1 MKVGAYYMKC
11 NVYIGTN
18 HEEEINIYSKEKTAL
33 VDEIV
38 KIAKSDANE
47 IIAINENKE
56 KFIVNP
62 IDITC
67 FITFNNKTYVVINNK
82 KYQVKNR
89 LYQYEEMLQDSF
101 VKLNQSCLGNK
112 HKVKCFK
119 ASIGGSLLVVFKDG
133 YSDYISRRELKNF
146 KIRMGL

>member
-38 KIAKSDANE
+38 KIVKSDANE

-56 KFIVNP
+56 KFIQKRNCCSLGCSDSC
-62 IDITC
+62 IWKRS
-67 FITFNNKTYVVINNK
+67 TFHT
-82 KYQVKNR
+82 
-89 LYQYEEMLQDSF
+89 
-101 VKLNQSCLGNK
+101 GK
-112 HKVKCFK
+112 HKP
-119 ASIGGSLLVVFKDG
+119 GGRG
-133 YSDYISRRELKNF
+133 
-146 KIRMGL
+146 